1 MSSPSSPSPDL
12 DSERL
17 HYLRSPICTI
27 KPSFPW
33 GQTPRKGE
41 RWFYAQRQDV
51 SFSRKVAVHSCPPP
65 PAPTSWTIVCRR
77 GAPGGTSR
85 VGQCIH
91 NVTKSE

>member
-65 PAPTSWTIVCRR
+65 RPDILDHCLPTWGPGRHQPC
-77 GAPGGTSR
+77 GAVHTQR
-85 VGQCIH
+85 
-91 NVTKSE
+91 N

>member
-65 PAPTSWTIVCRR
+65 PPRHPGPLSAYVGPREAPAVWGSAYTT
-77 GAPGGTSR
+77 
-85 VGQCIH
+85 
-91 NVTKSE
+91 